1 MTDRYCLCLSGR
13 LGEIVL
19 QQLLRDKLN
28 IKGILT
34 NRDSEEIIEL
44 SKENQIPLF
53 VGNPRTKNAT
63 QWCIENK
70 IVFDN
75 ILSVNYLFIL
85 DASFIQL
92 ARHYAINFHG
102 SLLPK
107 YRGRTPHVWAIING
121 EKQCGIT
128 AHLMNAEC
136 DDGDIV
142 KQVVVPIEDDDTGAI
157 ILEKY
162 NALYPGLVEQIIS
175 DINSGSIET
184 YQQDISKATYF
195 GKRTPEDG
203 GINWN
208 WHKERIRNW
217 VRAQANPYPGAFSY
231 ICGKRIIINK
241 IVYSDMGFVD
251 TMTNGM
257 VIAKEEDAIFVKTPN
272 GVVCVTDYITDTI
285 INEGDILDK
294 KDN

>member
-1 MTDRYCLCLSGR
+1 MTERYCLCLSGR

-19 QQLLRDKLN
+19 QQLLVDKLN
-28 IKGILT
+28 IKAILT
-34 NRDSEEIIEL
+34 NKDSEEIIEI

-63 QWCIENK
+63 QWCFDNNIE
-70 IVFDN
+70 FDN

-92 ARHYAINFHG
+92 AHNYAVNFHG

-136 DDGDIV
+136 DDGEIV
-142 KQVVVPIEDDDTGAI
+142 KQVIVPIEDDDTGAI
-157 ILEKY
+157 ILDKY
-162 NALYPGLVEQIIS
+162 NALYPGLVRQIVS
-175 DINSGSIET
+175 DITNESIKT
-184 YQQDISKATYF
+184 YKQDVSKATYF

-203 GINWN
+203 EINWN

-231 ICGKRIIINK
+231 ISGKK
-241 IVYSDMGFVD
+241 IVINRIVYTDRGFVD
-251 TMTNGM
+251 IMANGL
-257 VIAKEEDAIFVKTPN
+257 VVAKEEAALFIKTPN
-272 GVVCVTDYITDTI
+272 GVVCVTDYITDAV
-285 INEGDILDK
+285 INKGDILDNK
-294 KDN
+294 KN